1 MVLLVVEHQEI
12 KKKGKNIK
20 HVKKRK
26 METRKMKNGNGYG
39 NHANVK
45 GLRVNVKLIDGKWRL
60 NCKIIIYKQ
69 ILVEKLL
76 LDIDRDKDRWRLTKN
91 THKFKD
97 FLVC

>member
-1 MVLLVVEHQEI
+1 
-12 KKKGKNIK
+12 
-20 HVKKRK
+20 

-76 LDIDRDKDRWRLTKN
+76 LDIDRDKDRQIETNKKTLTSLRIFWCVSK
-91 THKFKD
+91 
-97 FLVC
+97 

>member
-1 MVLLVVEHQEI
+1 
-12 KKKGKNIK
+12 
-20 HVKKRK
+20 

-76 LDIDRDKDRWRLTKN
+76 LDIDRDKDRQIETNKKTLTSLRIFWCISK
-91 THKFKD
+91 
-97 FLVC
+97 